1 MKKLNFLFLSVL
13 MVSLSLL
20 SCTKSSTSGAKS
32 SLSVKMTDAPGPYN
46 AVNIDLVG
54 VEVTGTNN
62 NAVLLNVNNR
72 IYNLLNFSNGK
83 DTLIGTG
90 TLDVGTVE
98 QVRLVLGANSTVV
111 VNHVS
116 YPLSTPSA
124 EQSGLKLQVHQTLVG
139 GVAYSILLDFDANQ
153 SIVDMGNGTY
163 KLKPVVRTIDAAI
176 SGTIKGK
183 IAPIGTLVVVTATS
197 GLVSFSANVS
207 ATGDF
212 LFMGLPAGTYTVTA
226 TPVLPKLAIVK
237 TSVVVTTGVAT
248 DAGIF
253 TIL

>member
-1 MKKLNFLFLSVL
+1 MKKLNYLFLGVL

-20 SCTKSSTSGAKS
+20 SCSKSSNSGAKS
-32 SLSVKMTDAPGPYN
+32 SVSVKMTDAPGPYN

-62 NAVLLNVNNR
+62 SAVLLNVNNR
-72 IYNLLNFSNGK
+72 MYNLLNFSNGK

-98 QVRLVLGANSTVV
+98 QVRLILGPNSTVV
-111 VNHVS
+111 VNNVS

-124 EQSGLKLQVHQTLVG
+124 DQTGLKLQVHQTLVG

-153 SIVDMGNGTY
+153 SIVDQGNGTY
-163 KLKPVVRTIDAAI
+163 KLKPVIRTIDAAI

-183 IAPIGTLVVVTATS
+183 IAPIGTLVIVTATS

-226 TPVLPKLAIVK
+226 TPVLPKVAVVK

>member
-1 MKKLNFLFLSVL
+1 MKKLNYFFLGVL

-20 SCTKSSTSGAKS
+20 SCTKSNNGGAKS

-46 AVNIDLVG
+46 AVNIDLIG

-98 QVRLVLGANSTVV
+98 QVRLILGPNSTVV
-111 VNHVS
+111 VNNVS

-124 EQSGLKLQVHQTLVG
+124 EQSGLKLQVHQTLIG

-226 TPVLPKLAIVK
+226 TPVLPKVAVVK
-237 TSVVVTTGVAT
+237 TSVIVTTGVAT
-248 DAGIF
+248 DAGTF

>member
-1 MKKLNFLFLSVL
+1 MKKVNFLILCAL
-13 MVSLSLL
+13 MISLSLV
-20 SCTKSSTSGAKS
+20 SCKKSDNSSTKSTF
-32 SLSVKMTDAPGPYN
+32 SVKMTDAPGPYN
-46 AVNIDLVG
+46 AVYIDLVG

-62 NAVLLNVNNR
+62 NTVLLNTNNR
-72 IYNLLNFSNGK
+72 IYNLLNFANGK
-83 DTLIGTG
+83 DTLIGIG
-90 TLDVGTVE
+90 TLDAGKVE
-98 QVRLVLGANSTVV
+98 QLRLILGPNNTVV
-111 VNHVS
+111 VNNVR

-153 SIVDMGNGTY
+153 SIVEMGNGTY
-163 KLKPVVRTIDAAI
+163 KLKPVIRTIDAAI

-212 LFMGLPAGTYTVTA
+212 LFMGLPAGTYTITA
-226 TPVLPKLAIVK
+226 TPVLPKVAIVK

-248 DAGIF
+248 DAGTF

>member
-1 MKKLNFLFLSVL
+1 
-13 MVSLSLL
+13 MVSLSML
-20 SCTKSSTSGAKS
+20 SCTKSNNGGVKS
-32 SLSVKMTDAPGPYN
+32 SLTVKMTDAPGPYN

-62 NAVLLNVNNR
+62 DAVLLNVNNR
-72 IYNLLNFSNGK
+72 IYNLLNFANGK

-98 QVRLVLGANSTVV
+98 QVRLILGPNSTVV
-111 VNHVS
+111 VNNVS

-124 EQSGLKLQVHQTLVG
+124 DQTGLKLQVHQTLEG
-139 GVAYSILLDFDANQ
+139 GIAYSILLDFDANQ

-163 KLKPVVRTIDAAI
+163 KLKPVIRTIDAAI

-183 IAPIGTLVVVTATS
+183 IAPLGTLVVVTATS

-207 ATGDF
+207 TTGDF

-226 TPVLPKLAIVK
+226 TPVLPKVAIVK

-248 DAGIF
+248 DAGTF

>member
-1 MKKLNFLFLSVL
+1 MKKVNYLFLCVL
-13 MVSLSLL
+13 VVSLSLL
-20 SCTKSSTSGAKS
+20 SCTKNNSSSPKS
-32 SLSVKMTDAPGPYN
+32 TLAVKMTDAPGPYN
-46 AVNIDLVG
+46 AVYIDLQG

-62 NAVLLNVNNR
+62 NTVLLNVNNR
-72 IYNLLNFSNGK
+72 MYNLLNFSNGK

-98 QVRLVLGANSTVV
+98 QIRLILGTNSRVV
-111 VNHVS
+111 VNNVS

-124 EQSGLKLQVHQTLVG
+124 DQTGLKLQVHQTLVG

-153 SIVDMGNGTY
+153 SIVDLGNGTY
-163 KLKPVVRTIDAAI
+163 KLKPVIRTIDAAI

-183 IAPIGTLVVVTATS
+183 IAPLGTLVVVTATS
-197 GLVSFSANVS
+197 GLVSYSANVS

-226 TPVLPKLAIVK
+226 TPLLPKVAVVK
-237 TSVVVTTGVAT
+237 ASVVVTTGVAT
-248 DAGIF
+248 DAGTF

>member
-1 MKKLNFLFLSVL
+1 MKKLNYLFLGVL

-20 SCTKSSTSGAKS
+20 SCTKSNGIKS
-32 SLSVKMTDAPGPYN
+32 SLSVKMTDAPGPYT

-98 QVRLVLGANSTVV
+98 QVRLVLGPNSTVV
-111 VNHVS
+111 VNNVS

-139 GVAYSILLDFDANQ
+139 GVAYNILLDFDANQ

-197 GLVSFSANVS
+197 GLASFSANVS
-207 ATGDF
+207 TTGDF
-212 LFMGLPAGTYTVTA
+212 LFMGLPAGTYTVIA
-226 TPVLPKLAIVK
+226 TPVLPKVAVVK

-248 DAGIF
+248 DAGTF

>member
-1 MKKLNFLFLSVL
+1 MKKLNFLFLGVL

-20 SCTKSSTSGAKS
+20 SCTKSNSGVKS

-62 NAVLLNVNNR
+62 SAVLLNVNNR
-72 IYNLLNFSNGK
+72 MYNLLNFSNGK

-98 QVRLVLGANSTVV
+98 QVRLILGPNNTVV
-111 VNHVS
+111 VNNVS

-124 EQSGLKLQVHQTLVG
+124 EQSGLKLQVHQDLVG

-163 KLKPVVRTIDAAI
+163 KLKPVVRTIDAAF

-207 ATGDF
+207 VTGDF

-248 DAGIF
+248 DAGTF

>member
-1 MKKLNFLFLSVL
+1 MKKLNYLFLGVL

-20 SCTKSSTSGAKS
+20 SCTKSSNSGAKS

-46 AVNIDLVG
+46 AVNIDLIG

-62 NAVLLNVNNR
+62 SAVLLNVNNR
-72 IYNLLNFSNGK
+72 MYNLLNFSNGK

-98 QVRLVLGANSTVV
+98 QIRLILGPNSTIV
-111 VNHVS
+111 VNNVS

-226 TPVLPKLAIVK
+226 TPVLPKVAVVK
-237 TSVVVTTGVAT
+237 
-248 DAGIF
+248 
-253 TIL
+253 

>member
-1 MKKLNFLFLSVL
+1 MKKVNFLFLGAL
-13 MVSLSLL
+13 IVSLSLL
-20 SCTKSSTSGAKS
+20 SCSKSNNSGAKS

-46 AVNIDLVG
+46 AVNIDLIG

-62 NAVLLNVNNR
+62 SAVRLNVNNR
-72 IYNLLNFSNGK
+72 MYNLLNFSNGK

-98 QVRLVLGANSTVV
+98 QIRLILGPNSTVV
-111 VNHVS
+111 VNNVS

-226 TPVLPKLAIVK
+226 TPVLPKVAIVK

-248 DAGIF
+248 DAGTF

>member
-1 MKKLNFLFLSVL
+1 

-20 SCTKSSTSGAKS
+20 SCTKSSNSGAKS

-46 AVNIDLVG
+46 AVNIDLIG

-62 NAVLLNVNNR
+62 SAVLLNVNNR
-72 IYNLLNFSNGK
+72 MYNLLNFSNGK

-98 QVRLVLGANSTVV
+98 QIRLILGPNSTIV
-111 VNHVS
+111 VNNVS

-183 IAPIGTLVVVTATS
+183 IAPIGTLVIVTATS

-226 TPVLPKLAIVK
+226 TPVLPKVAVVK